1 MNSLSLLDSN
11 IILRFL
17 IADELEQLKQVK
29 QLLKSTDNFYIHD
42 VIFSEII
49 WVAIK
54 FYKLEKTSVVGVLTD
69 LVELPNIFCDKLRI
83 LKALEIWETHSNT
96 SFVDAYILASGV
108 IDKNEALY
116 TFDKD
121 LLKAKVDN
129 LKLVRP
135 V

>member
-96 SFVDAYILASGV
+96 SFIDAYILASGV
-108 IDKNEALY
+108 IDKNVALY